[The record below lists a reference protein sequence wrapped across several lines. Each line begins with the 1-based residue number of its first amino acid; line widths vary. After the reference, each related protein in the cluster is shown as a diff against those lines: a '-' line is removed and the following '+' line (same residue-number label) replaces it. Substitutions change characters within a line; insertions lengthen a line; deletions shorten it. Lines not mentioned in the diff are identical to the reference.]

1 MPPLAQRG
9 VPGHHDHPP
18 RVLITG
24 SHGFTGRF
32 VAASLRRAGYH
43 VLGTLNRPAPPNHP
57 ELAEQHTFPLD
68 LRDADQVRQV
78 IDQARPD
85 AVVHLAALAFVG
97 HGNPDDF
104 YHVNVVGT
112 RHLLEALA
120 EQPRLP
126 HKVILASSAN
136 VYGNAHEGRLD
147 EATPFNPANDYAVSK
162 VAMEYLARLWMDR
175 LPLLITRPFNYTGVG
190 QERRYLLPKIVDHFR
205 RRAERIELG
214 NLDVARD
221 FSDVRAIAEAYRGL
235 LQSPAVGQAVNLC
248 SGESRSLRA
257 LIERCTTLTGHRL
270 KVEVNPRFVRHHE
283 VRTLCGDNTRLRQL
297 VPDWRPISCDDTLAW
312 MLQAP

>member
-1 MPPLAQRG
+1 MTHRV
-9 VPGHHDHPP
+9 VPDHDSRSR

-32 VAASLRRAGYH
+32 VAASLRRAGYR
-43 VLGTLNRPAPPNHP
+43 VLGTVSRPTPSEHP
-57 ELAEQHTFPLD
+57 EIAAEDTFPLD
-68 LRDADQVRQV
+68 LRDADQVRRV
-78 IDQARPD
+78 IDQARPH

-97 HGNPDDF
+97 HGNADDF

-120 EQPRLP
+120 EQRVAPDR
-126 HKVILASSAN
+126 VILASSAN
-136 VYGNAHEGRLD
+136 VYGNAREGRLD
-147 EATPFNPANDYAVSK
+147 ETTPFNPANDYAVSK

-175 LPLLITRPFNYTGVG
+175 LPLLIARPFNYTGVG
-190 QERRYLLPKIVDHFR
+190 QERRYLVPKIVDHFR

-248 SGESRSLRA
+248 SGESRSLRE
-257 LIERCTTLTGHRL
+257 LIAVCATHTDHRL
-270 KVEVNPRFVRHHE
+270 KVEVNPRFVRANE

-297 VPDWRPISCDDTLAW
+297 VPDWAPASFDDTLAW
-312 MLQAP
+312 MLHTP